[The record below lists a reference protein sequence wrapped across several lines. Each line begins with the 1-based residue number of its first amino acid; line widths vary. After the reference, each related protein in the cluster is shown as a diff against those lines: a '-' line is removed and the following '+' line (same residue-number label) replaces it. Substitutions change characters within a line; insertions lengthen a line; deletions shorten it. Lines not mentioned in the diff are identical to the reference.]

1 MIRVNIQELAGRVAI
16 VTGAAGGLGRG
27 IAQRFVAAG
36 ARVVIADQNA
46 GAGKEL
52 AESLGPAALFRAV
65 DVADPGDVG
74 DLVDFT
80 LAAFGGLQVMVNNAG
95 VSGTMHRG
103 FLDDDLAD
111 FGAVMGVNVLGV
123 LAGTRHAARHMAT
136 AGGGSIINVSS
147 IGGLNAGRSVII
159 YRASKAAVIHA
170 SKSAAIALAE
180 HDIRVNC
187 IAPGNIAT
195 PLLASS
201 VAGQA
206 DADATVA
213 ATRQKMA
220 ALRPLRREGT
230 AADVAE
236 AALYLASDRSA
247 YVTGI
252 VVPVDGGSAAGAAVD
267 FDRLARLGTSP
278 APPP

>member
-1 MIRVNIQELAGRVAI
+1 
-16 VTGAAGGLGRG
+16 
-27 IAQRFVAAG
+27 
-36 ARVVIADQNA
+36 
-46 GAGKEL
+46 
-52 AESLGPAALFRAV
+52 
-65 DVADPGDVG
+65 
-74 DLVDFT
+74 
-80 LAAFGGLQVMVNNAG
+80 
-95 VSGTMHRG
+95 
-103 FLDDDLAD
+103 
-111 FGAVMGVNVLGV
+111 
-123 LAGTRHAARHMAT
+123 MAT

-147 IGGLNAGRSVII
+147 IGGLTAGRSVIT

-187 IAPGNIAT
+187 IAPGNITT

-213 ATRQKMA
+213 VTRQKMA
-220 ALRPLRREGT
+220 AMRPLPREGT

-252 VVPVDGGSAAGAAVD
+252 VVPVDGGSAAGSTVN
-267 FDRLARLGTSP
+267 FDRLAQLGALQ
-278 APPP
+278 APSE